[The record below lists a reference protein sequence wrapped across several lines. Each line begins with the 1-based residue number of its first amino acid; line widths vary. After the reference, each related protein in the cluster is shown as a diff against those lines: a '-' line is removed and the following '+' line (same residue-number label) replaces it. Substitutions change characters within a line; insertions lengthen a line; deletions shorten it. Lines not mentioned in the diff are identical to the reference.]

1 MTDDNEK
8 MTCSHTPTTQNKADV
23 KAIMARFQ
31 ASGAST
37 DETSSTP
44 AGHTKQALHATLS
57 SGPTIQTKKP
67 VLESLSGSAIN
78 VPPKPN
84 FLKNTVSTKSD
95 TEAHEP
101 NKTKALANRFANTQD
116 DTNSKPFIPNKQQ
129 IGSKPPLSLG
139 PEAKGPGHKAPLN
152 KPSLSSTLSDP
163 KPAFPKTFPALA
175 SKPSWVKEDSSEGA
189 ASSTP
194 PNIPPLQHKISSSI
208 SKLRQQNEELAGANT
223 DTTNRPSLPAN
234 KPASSFRTA
243 QNMFNKEKTEQSD
256 SDMKADGATKPS
268 LTATGSIPP
277 PKPPA
282 SKKPSMRKP
291 PKPSPQT
298 SKVNG
303 DATSGPKR
311 NPLPNSLALGPAPA
325 KPNRPPTVNLENFK
339 GGAETSDDG
348 PGTFKKSTIPTPLA
362 SHTSNHVAPTQPP
375 QTAVP
380 SLPPRHPG
388 TMIQQDDFYDDVD
401 EFSKPPPPLPPSTG
415 HPSQRAKEENDDDDG
430 ETYEDLDER
439 WDAAEQK
446 QEKMKDE
453 KEEKKRLE
461 AEKKEQ
467 KEREKKEQDA
477 RKKFKLVG
485 PLETIHQVKARVDC
499 RGGKTDLAMKQ
510 GDCLDIIRVQG
521 NPEGKWLGR
530 TQDGS
535 IGYVK
540 TTSVE
545 IDFNTLKNHK
555 AQPAYDPEVYDDIDV
570 APPHSSVIKGPGV
583 VLPPLPGE
591 GGEIYDDVVDLNLE
605 VSPTDPRSSP
615 TKPRG
620 FLRMFD
626 RNRRPASTKVVPPPS
641 QFTAEGNSDHLGA
654 AIDEEI
660 YDDVDSQNV
669 PPLPPLSSLPTL
681 KGKSKT
687 EEMDPKKQK
696 KIEKEEKEFRKKFK
710 YEGEIQVLY
719 QVTIVPTL
727 TNKKWAGKEL
737 PVKAGEKLDV
747 IVKAVDNKLI
757 CRNEE
762 GKFGYVSTSHIVM
775 DDGDIY
781 DDIGDDCI
789 YDND

>member
-1 MTDDNEK
+1 MNPTDFGTDTLE
-8 MTCSHTPTTQNKADV
+8 NKSDV

-37 DETSSTP
+37 DETSSIL
-44 AGHTKQALHATLS
+44 AGRPKQSLHPTLS
-57 SGPTIQTKKP
+57 SGPAIQTKKP

-84 FLKNTVSTKSD
+84 FLKNTVSAKSD
-95 TEAHEP
+95 TDVHEP
-101 NKTKALANRFANTQD
+101 NKTKALASRFGNTQE
-116 DTNSKPFIPNKQQ
+116 DTNTKPFIGNKQHLP
-129 IGSKPPLSLG
+129 SKPPFAQA
-139 PEAKGPGHKAPLN
+139 PEAKGPGQKPLAFN
-152 KPSLSSTLSDP
+152 KPPLSSTLSDA
-163 KPAFPKTFPALA
+163 KPAFPKPSPAGI
-175 SKPSWVKEDSSEGA
+175 SKPSWVKEDSGA
-189 ASSTP
+189 TSPTP
-194 PNIPPLQHKISSSI
+194 PKGPVLQQKPSSSVL
-208 SKLRQQNEELAGANT
+208 KLLQQNEETAGANT
-223 DTTNRPSLPAN
+223 DTAN
-234 KPASSFRTA
+234 KPPLPASSTFKPQSNFKAA
-243 QNMFNKEKTEQSD
+243 QNMFNKDKDKMEQTD
-256 SDMKADGATKPS
+256 GGVKADAANKPP
-268 LTATGSIPP
+268 LTATNSTLP

-282 SKKPSMRKP
+282 NKKPSLKRP
-291 PKPSPQT
+291 TKPSPQA
-298 SKVNG
+298 SGVNG

-311 NPLPNSLALGPAPA
+311 NPLPNSLALGPPPA
-325 KPNRPPTVNLENFK
+325 KPNRPPKVNLENFK
-339 GGAETSDDG
+339 RGAEASDEG
-348 PGTFKKSTIPTPLA
+348 PGTIKKPTIPAPLA
-362 SHTSNHVAPTQPP
+362 SHPSNHSNQMPPPQPP
-375 QTAVP
+375 QPAVP

-388 TMIQQDDFYDDVD
+388 SMIQQEDFYDDVD
-401 EFSKPPPPLPPSTG
+401 EFNSSPPPLPPSTG
-415 HPSQRAKEENDDDDG
+415 HPSQRGKEEIDDDG

-439 WDAAEQK
+439 WEAAEQK
-446 QEKMKDE
+446 DKKDE

-461 AEKKEQ
+461 AERKEQ

-485 PLETIHQVKARVDC
+485 PLEAIHQGKARVDC
-499 RGGKTDLAMKQ
+499 RGSKTDLALKQ

-530 TQDGS
+530 VQDGS

-545 IDFNTLKNHK
+545 IDFNTLKNRK
-555 AQPAYDPEVYDDIDV
+555 AQQVYDPEVYDDIDV
-570 APPHSSVIKGPGV
+570 APDNSGMKGPGV
-583 VLPPLPGE
+583 VLPPLPGGE
-591 GGEIYDDVVDLNLE
+591 GGEIYDDVVDPNLE
-605 VSPTDPRSSP
+605 VSPMDPRSSV
-615 TKPRG
+615 KPLN

-626 RNRRPASTKVVPPPS
+626 RNRRSASTKVVPPPS
-641 QFTAEGNSDHLGA
+641 QFTAEGNSDHPA

-681 KGKSKT
+681 KGKNKT

-696 KIEKEEKEFRKKFK
+696 KFEKEEKEFRKKFK

-719 QVTIVPTL
+719 QVTIIPTL
-727 TNKKWAGKEL
+727 TNKKWSGKEL
-737 PVKAGEKLDV
+737 PIKAGEKLDV
-747 IVKAVDNKLI
+747 IVKAVDNKLT

-762 GKFGYVSTSHIVM
+762 GKLGYVSTSHIVM